1 MNTTDTLW
9 TSRARPTFLYVMYLM
24 ILAALPLGALAAFAP
39 GAAARVTAAIGAY
52 LSAIP
57 DAMWTLFATGYLGYT
72 AARQWGKAREAQT
85 PAIQTSTP

>member
-1 MNTTDTLW
+1 MDAIDTLW
-9 TSRARPTFLYVMYLM
+9 TRLARPTFLYVMYVM
-24 ILAALPLGALAAFAP
+24 ILAALPLGAFAAFAP

-72 AARQWGKAREAQT
+72 AARQWGKMKGV
-85 PAIQTSTP
+85 PN